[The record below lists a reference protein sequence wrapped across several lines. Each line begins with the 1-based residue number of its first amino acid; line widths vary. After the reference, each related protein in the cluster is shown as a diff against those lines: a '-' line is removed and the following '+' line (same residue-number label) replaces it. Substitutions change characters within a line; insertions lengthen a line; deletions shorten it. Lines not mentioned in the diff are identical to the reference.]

1 MFQISTF
8 IEKIQMKHII
18 VITVV
23 LCLIFINQSFS
34 LPRYSLKNG
43 FQCIDC
49 HVNPTGGIMRNESGW
64 SFGKKLAVYSTSNL
78 EMSPKLNENIS
89 IGFDLR
95 TQYLYSQALRRT
107 DFHKMSGAFYTNIDL
122 SDNISFI
129 GKYDFIQR
137 IWEGY
142 GVLKILPNESY
153 FKVGSFS
160 PAFGIR
166 LDDHTAYTR
175 GGDFG
180 LLFTAGTR
188 QGLIYNPF
196 YIETGIEAG
205 VYLSDFIFLTL
216 SAGQS
221 NFPFL
226 TDPTYTARFEL
237 TPQIGHIN
245 LLVGGSFGA
254 YRDTLEV
261 KMIAAFF
268 GFAIR
273 DFTFLAEYDLI
284 NNFLAREKK
293 SSAFMIETSYKLIK
307 GIEAVIRYDLF
318 VPISEKPDLNFS
330 HLILGFE
337 IHPYSFIELRPQY
350 RINMEKPAAVK
361 NDAFVL
367 QFHFWY

>member
-1 MFQISTF
+1 MKLTHYLIITF
-8 IEKIQMKHII
+8 
-18 VITVV
+18 T
-23 LCLIFINQSFS
+23 LLSINQTMS
-34 LPRYSLKNG
+34 LPRYALKTG

-49 HVNPTGGIMRNESGW
+49 HTNPSGGIIRNEEGW
-64 SFGKKLAVYSTSNL
+64 TYGRKLAVFSPRDF
-78 EMSPKLNENIS
+78 EMSPNLNENIS
-89 IGFDLR
+89 LGFDLR
-95 TQYLYSQALRRT
+95 TQFLYSQKLKKS
-107 DFHKMSGAFYTNIDL
+107 DFHKMSGAFYTNINL
-122 SDNISFI
+122 SEEINLI

-175 GGDFG
+175 GGDFN

-196 YIETGIEAG
+196 YIETGIEVG
-205 VYLSDFIFLTL
+205 IYLSDFTFLTL

-237 TPQIGHIN
+237 TPQIGPIN
-245 LLVGGSFGA
+245 LLAGGSFGA
-254 YRDTLEV
+254 YRDSLEV
-261 KMIAAFF
+261 KIFSGFF
-268 GFAIR
+268 GFAIK
-273 DFTFLAEYDLI
+273 DFTILAEYDVMK
-284 NNFLAREKK
+284 NYLAREKN
-293 SSAFMIETSYKLIK
+293 ANALMIEMSQKLVK
-307 GIEAVIRYDLF
+307 GLDAVIRYDRF
-318 VPISEKPDLNFS
+318 VPFTDRSELNFS
-330 HLILGFE
+330 HLIFGFE
-337 IHPYSFIELRPQY
+337 FHPYSFVEFRPQY